1 MNRYQNKLH
10 KLVRYSQNQLEGTD
24 YGFGISY
31 EYHRVA
37 WKEDLKK
44 YGYTKKKIIE
54 TPTKE
59 LIDTI
64 LQLNSKEI

>member
-1 MNRYQNKLH
+1 MNKYQTKVH

-31 EYHRVA
+31 EYHRIA

-44 YGYTKKKIIE
+44 CGYNKIDIIKIPLEKLIE
-54 TPTKE
+54 
-59 LIDTI
+59 DV
-64 LQLNSKEI
+64 SKL